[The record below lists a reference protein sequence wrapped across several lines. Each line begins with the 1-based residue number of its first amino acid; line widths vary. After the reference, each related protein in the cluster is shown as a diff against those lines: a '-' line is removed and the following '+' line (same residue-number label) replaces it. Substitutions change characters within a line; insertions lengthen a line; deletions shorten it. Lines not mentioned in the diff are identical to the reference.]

1 MAKSP
6 PGWWST
12 PPLILKYGLSFVFV
26 AGALAIAIW
35 LADHLAAAPVPLFL
49 CAIMFVA
56 WFGGIGPGL
65 IAVGLSILSFKYY
78 FVPPI
83 HSLAVDVEQVPR
95 LLLLVFSAFFVGSMS
110 AAQRSV
116 TDSLRRTR
124 DELSG
129 TVEELRRSNE
139 ALRESEQRFHD
150 YAETASDWLWETGL
164 DHGITRVSEHGLN
177 AIGGAPV
184 SRIGVTRWSY
194 ATDVESEPEKWRL
207 HRAMLDAHQPFR
219 DFVYSAARGD
229 GSAMYIQTSGKP
241 FFGAK
246 GNFLGYRGVSA
257 DITAAVTSALTPR

>member
-1 MAKSP
+1 
-6 PGWWST
+6 
-12 PPLILKYGLSFVFV
+12 LKYGLSFVFV

-95 LLLLVFSAFFVGSMS
+95 LLLLVVSAFFVGSMS

-129 TVEELRRSNE
+129 TVEGLRRSNE
-139 ALRESEQRFHD
+139 ALRESEQRFQD
-150 YAETASDWLWETGL
+150 YAETASDWLWGKPARPR
-164 DHGITRVSEHGLN
+164 HHPVSERPQCYWRCPC
-177 AIGGAPV
+177 APNRRDPLELRNRR
-184 SRIGVTRWSY
+184 RIGTG
-194 ATDVESEPEKWRL
+194 K
-207 HRAMLDAHQPFR
+207 M
-219 DFVYSAARGD
+219 AA
-229 GSAMYIQTSGKP
+229 P
-241 FFGAK
+241 
-246 GNFLGYRGVSA
+246 
-257 DITAAVTSALTPR
+257 